1 MNDDDEMPCV
11 LDECRFFDTATGEWG
26 YEVLCVSA
34 FHGHRESCP
43 GEHEMMRFPA
53 AAVVGA
59 GSDPTATKLT
69 GSETEEPQ

>member
-1 MNDDDEMPCV
+1 
-11 LDECRFFDTATGEWG
+11 
-26 YEVLCVSA
+26 VLCVSA

-59 GSDPTATKLT
+59 GTDK
-69 GSETEEPQ
+69 ETP